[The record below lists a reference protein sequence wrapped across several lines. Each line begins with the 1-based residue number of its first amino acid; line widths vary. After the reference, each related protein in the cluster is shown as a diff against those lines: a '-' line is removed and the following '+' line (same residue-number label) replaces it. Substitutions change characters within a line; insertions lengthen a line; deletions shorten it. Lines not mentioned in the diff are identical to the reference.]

1 MPFQPLRE
9 RGPTPISAPVVAHAH
24 SEARSITGGHVYYGQ
39 RLPDLRGAYIYGDY
53 STGRFWGVRY
63 DGRQVTWQRE
73 LADTTL
79 QIVGFGVD
87 RDDEMYVVDYVG
99 GIYQFEPNDVP
110 ATNAAFPRRLS
121 EAGLLTS
128 VADHH
133 PAPGVIPYSVNSPL
147 WSDGAKKERLIAI
160 PDDGQIQFSESRGWN
175 LPDHSVVVKT
185 FSLDLA
191 GEAAQPRRVETRL
204 LVRDQGEWTGYS
216 YKWNEQQTDAELV
229 PAEGHSL
236 DLLVADRA
244 TGEPRQQ
251 TWRFPS
257 RAECMMC
264 HTRAANYVLG
274 LSALQMNR
282 AHDYGGATENQ
293 LEVLERLGIF
303 QDRLPKR
310 PTEMTALP
318 DPTDSSVAID
328 QRARSYLH
336 ANCSHCHVSA
346 GGGNAR
352 LELEY
357 TTPLDKMNLIG
368 ERPLHDRFGIE
379 GRCCSRQDIPSVPW
393 RWPASAASSAAGCL
407 RWPRA

>member
-1 MPFQPLRE
+1 M
-9 RGPTPISAPVVAHAH
+9 
-24 SEARSITGGHVYYGQ
+24 
-39 RLPDLRGAYIYGDY
+39 
-53 STGRFWGVRY
+53 RY

-110 ATNAAFPRRLS
+110 ATNARVPPPAQRGRFINVRCRSSSRRRS
-121 EAGLLTS
+121 
-128 VADHH
+128 D
-133 PAPGVIPYSVNSPL
+133 PL
-147 WSDGAKKERLIAI
+147 FRQFAALVGRRKKERLIAI

-236 DLLVADRA
+236 DLLAADRA
-244 TGEPRQQ
+244 TDEPRQQ

-264 HTRAANYVLG
+264 HTRTGELRPG
-274 LSALQMNR
+274 P
-282 AHDYGGATENQ
+282 
-293 LEVLERLGIF
+293 LGIANESRT
-303 QDRLPKR
+303 RLWRRRPKTSWKCSSGWEYSKIDS
-310 PTEMTALP
+310 PSVLTEMTALP

-379 GRCCSRQDIPSVPW
+379 GGCCSRGTSE
-393 RWPASAASSAAGCL
+393 RSLGWPASAASRRRPDASAGHEHDRSGGRVVTRKLDRRSAGDS
-407 RWPRA
+407 RANQIVPRAPRPRQEPRPCLFDAPILN